1 MAISARKRWGR
12 RVAAAIVWAVLAYG
26 STYLQPMLN
35 LDVEL
40 LTLVV
45 QTSREIVLILILG
58 LSATDFIAIKGGK
71 NAER

>member
-1 MAISARKRWGR
+1 MAISNKRWGR
-12 RVAAAIVWAVLAYG
+12 RVVAAIVWAVLAYG
-26 STYLQPMLN
+26 STYLQPTLKLN
-35 LDVEL
+35 AEL

-71 NAER
+71 NG